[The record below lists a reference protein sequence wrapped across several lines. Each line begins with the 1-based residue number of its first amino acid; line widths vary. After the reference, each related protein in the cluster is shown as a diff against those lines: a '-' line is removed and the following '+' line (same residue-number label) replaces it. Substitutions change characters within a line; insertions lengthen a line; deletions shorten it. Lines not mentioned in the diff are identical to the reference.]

1 VTVDAIMTT
10 DVAHADRTLAQPTF
24 NNCYRQNDLF
34 YLSHLHTGTV
44 YNWGK
49 CKATKLSQKRHHFWR
64 WHFYIVKN
72 DCIVGVV
79 TKATW
84 WTIWVRIPA
93 GTKELSLHH
102 NVQSHSVVHPSS
114 YSVSIGDSS
123 HHLMPRLS
131 INGTTCP
138 VPLYGVQR
146 DNFYYLSQ

>member
-1 VTVDAIMTT
+1 MTVDAIMTT
-10 DVAHADRTLAQPTF
+10 DVAHADRTLVQPTF

-79 TKATW
+79 TKATR
-84 WTIWVRIPA
+84 WTIWVRIQA
-93 GTKELSLHH
+93 GTKDLPFHH